1 MVVVTVDTTQLHILA
16 VDLKHLAHNLDLLHT
31 EVVVKCFVVLAIL
44 DLRSS
49 LLTLGRADASIALLL
64 LNRSLAKQL

>member
-44 DLRSS
+44 DL
-49 LLTLGRADASIALLL
+49 
-64 LNRSLAKQL
+64 